1 MERRRHD
8 RAGQAL
14 GAVNRSENIIDQ
26 IVQTDERR
34 KTGRRKKM
42 VVDRR
47 HYNTKLESVIAE
59 KAETIGLCRE
69 LEGYYEFVGYLHIK
83 SEDGQKELYEIT
95 LRDENGYLGNA
106 ITKSENVVKQIDELL
121 DVLEDEDEPRGN
133 FAIGFRE
140 RKTKKG
146 NNYIQVLC
154 TTVNA
159 NRANAEQKTE
169 SED

>member
-1 MERRRHD
+1 
-8 RAGQAL
+8 
-14 GAVNRSENIIDQ
+14 
-26 IVQTDERR
+26 
-34 KTGRRKKM
+34 M
-42 VVDRR
+42 VVDRK
-47 HYNTKLESVIAE
+47 HYNTKLESVVAE

-121 DVLEDEDEPRGN
+121 NVLGDEPRGN

-146 NNYIQVLC
+146 NNYIEVLC
-154 TTVNA
+154 TTVNQA
-159 NRANAEQKTE
+159 RANESQEKTR
-169 SED
+169 SEE